1 MVGVLFLPGRLPGP
15 PRPSTIRLC
24 VHTRGSLSGPAENFF
39 TLYQGDPPEIEDPD
53 RCLNY

>member
-1 MVGVLFLPGRLPGP
+1 MVGVLFLPGRLPAP

-39 TLYQGDPPEIEDPD
+39 TLYQGDAPEIEDPD